1 MSKFDALWIWIK
13 DNGCDNFKLSF
24 QEIESIAGVSIDH
37 SFLKY
42 KKELLNY
49 GFRVVKISMKEES
62 VLFEKNK

>member
-13 DNGCDNFKLSF
+13 DNGCNSFKLSF
-24 QEIESIAGVSIDH
+24 QEIESIAGAPIDH
-37 SFLKY
+37 SFLRY

-62 VLFEKNK
+62 ILFEKI